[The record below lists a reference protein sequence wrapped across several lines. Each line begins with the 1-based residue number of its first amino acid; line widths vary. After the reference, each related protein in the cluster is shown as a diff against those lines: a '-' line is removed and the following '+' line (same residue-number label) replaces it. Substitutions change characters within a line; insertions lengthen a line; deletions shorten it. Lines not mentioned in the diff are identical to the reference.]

1 MPATLHSRAAPR
13 RARTASTA
21 IQAAMISS
29 PYISRDSSMPTVRI
43 SKAPN
48 ISRKGTRPTTRG
60 AIVAA
65 G

>member
-1 MPATLHSRAAPR
+1 
-13 RARTASTA
+13 
-21 IQAAMISS
+21 
-29 PYISRDSSMPTVRI
+29 MPTVRI